1 MNGILVLILIGF
13 FVVFYITSIRESFTS
28 KTGLLGVI
36 QPRDDLINFFDS
48 DHRNAIMKV
57 VKSEANKKA
66 AGEPTVLDTSHY
78 APMQSNTG
86 NMAELNTLSLNS
98 SDNDDSGSLNYVFT
112 HADGI
117 RLDTKNKDMLLLNNK
132 NNNQNGAVRFKSD
145 GDVEQNGEITAGSV
159 WLNDFNLADKKE
171 ITIRH
176 PSSSSQSDIKVRIK
190 LNDNSPNDNSANDT
204 SIDCRLNS
212 VVPCGSIV
220 EEIEIDGQTLNRA
233 TLARACNTMSN
244 LLHSD
249 DDIGT
254 GGGKPVVHID
264 DLQIDHIGTNNVNSG
279 NITTNNL
286 NSTGRNFI
294 VNSHVDLNKWKLQS
308 NTEGLIVKKHGSA
321 NPSFK
326 IDKAGASLRLEKD
339 KLTFL
344 KENVQI
350 VPTDIDI
357 LDGTRAFFLK
367 KNMAGSS
374 YNSSLTKESEKQ
386 IRMRHSVTASG
397 SDQKLKFV

>member
-28 KTGLLGVI
+28 KTGLDGDI

-48 DHRNAIMKV
+48 DHRNAIMPV
-57 VKSEANKKA
+57 VKREANKKA

-78 APMQSNTG
+78 APMQSKTG
-86 NMAELNTLSLNS
+86 NIAELNTLSLNS
-98 SDNDDSGSLNYVFT
+98 SDHDDSGSLNYVFT
-112 HADGI
+112 HAGGI
-117 RLDTKNKDMLLLNNK
+117 RLDTKNKDLLLLNTK

-159 WLNDFNLADKKE
+159 WLNDFNLFDTKE

-176 PSSSSQSDIKVRIK
+176 PSTSQLDIKVRIK
-190 LNDNSPNDNSANDT
+190 LNDNSPNDT

-212 VVPCGSIV
+212 TVPCGSIV

-249 DDIGT
+249 DDNGT

-264 DLQIDHIGTNNVNSG
+264 ELQINHIGTNNVNSG
-279 NITTNNL
+279 NITTKNL
-286 NSTGRNFI
+286 NSTGRSLI
-294 VNSHVDLNKWKLQS
+294 VNSHVDLNEWQLQS
-308 NTEGLIVKKHGSA
+308 NTEGLIVKKHA
-321 NPSFK
+321 HTNPSFK
-326 IDKAGASLRLEKD
+326 IDKASASLRLEKD
-339 KLTFL
+339 NLTFL

-367 KNMAGSS
+367 KNPAGSS